1 MTRAVQL
8 IRRINLNSPTNH
20 DTSLSIMYN
29 RFANGEHRDRRP
41 ENLLD
46 FAKQQVLHGHNR
58 PDGQSG
64 PLSTIFCD
72 FCDDDDATLISD
84 IVQGGDTDLT

>member
-1 MTRAVQL
+1 
-8 IRRINLNSPTNH
+8 
-20 DTSLSIMYN
+20 MYN
-29 RFANGEHRDRRP
+29 QFANGEHRDRRP

-72 FCDDDDATLISD
+72 FCDDDDEATLISD
-84 IVQGGDTDLT
+84 IVQGGDTDLTSKMGAAAEITIEDLIYLR